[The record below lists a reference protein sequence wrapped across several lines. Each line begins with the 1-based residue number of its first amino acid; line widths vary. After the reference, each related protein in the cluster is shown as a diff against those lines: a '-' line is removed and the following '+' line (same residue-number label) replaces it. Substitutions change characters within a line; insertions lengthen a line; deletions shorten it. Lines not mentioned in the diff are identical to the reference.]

1 MATRIK
7 LRRGTTIQWSTSN
20 PVLGLGEF
28 GYETNTARFKIGDG
42 VTAWNSLDYNEQTIS
57 LTGDASG
64 SGFGVINV
72 TVHDDSHNHTTA
84 TLPNFTEDVQDVVG
98 AMLSGNTEDGL
109 DVVYDDETGKLNFN
123 VDDFDISISGDA
135 SGTATVTN
143 LTNTDIAITLTPEEI
158 NFPDG
163 RVNSE
168 TVTMTQ
174 NNTFSVIGYLDK
186 AVHTTSE
193 HLVQMKQGS
202 KTTSA
207 KVIMTWDGTDAHI
220 TQYGVVDGS
229 AGRAN
234 VLLDASDNASFVNL
248 VAISP
253 DAATTNV
260 EIKAIATYVD
270 A

>member
-7 LRRGTTIQWSTSN
+7 LRRGTTIQWSSSN

-28 GYETNTARFKIGDG
+28 GYETNTGRFKIGDG
-42 VTAWNSLDYNEQTIS
+42 STAWNSLAYNEQTIS

-109 DVVYDDETGKLNFN
+109 DVVYDDETGKINFN
-123 VDDFDISISGDA
+123 VDEFDISISGDA
-135 SGTATVTN
+135 SGVATVNN
-143 LTNTDIAITLTPEEI
+143 LTNTDVQITLTPQEI
-158 NFPDG
+158 NFPDA
-163 RVNSE
+163 RIDTEN
-168 TVTMTQ
+168 VTIVQ
-174 NNTFSVIGYLDK
+174 DNVASVIGFLDK
-186 AVHTTSE
+186 TVHTTSE

-207 KVIMTWDGTDAHI
+207 KVVMTWDGTDAHI

-234 VLLDASDNASFVNL
+234 VILDASDNASYINL
-248 VAISP
+248 IATSP
-253 DAATTNV
+253 DAATNNV
-260 EIKAIATYVD
+260 EIKTFATYID